1 MSSFMFSWV
10 PRPTSWSRVEPTTAV
25 LGRWWCIVLVPDIR
39 GWGLT
44 NSQIWDMFTGKRDWY
59 NVHTCML
66 IYNIYIYTYDHI
78 YIYNH
83 MYHIIYIIL
92 IEWKSCVNGA
102 STAALALRC
111 GAKVTAAEKS
121 VADAPLIDY
130 NRYILIY
137 ANII

>member
-25 LGRWWCIVLVPDIR
+25 LGRWCIVLVPDIR

-78 YIYNH
+78 YIY
-83 MYHIIYIIL
+83 IIICIIL
-92 IEWKSCVNGA
+92 YIYHTHWMKILCKWRFNGGFGA
-102 STAALALRC
+102 SLWRQSNGCRKIRC
-111 GAKVTAAEKS
+111 GCPS
-121 VADAPLIDY
+121 DRLQSIHID
-130 NRYILIY
+130 LC
-137 ANII
+137 